1 MRKTLHILIVLLL
14 LNAATAGG
22 LWFGWNA
29 IHEKKQEETRLRAEL
44 SEEDLKGQRLSS
56 LQRTLAAARAEH
68 ARILPFLFGKD
79 EESQIK
85 FFSAIEGLGRSTSG
99 AAVEVGTFEL
109 IKQDPA
115 VIRVSLA
122 ITGSW
127 SEVYHALRL
136 IEEFP
141 AHLAITRLEIK
152 SPEGAP
158 TEKWSAAV
166 ALDLLSVSD
175 SVTRY

>member
-1 MRKTLHILIVLLL
+1 MKKTLHILIILLL
-14 LNAATAGG
+14 LNAASIGG

-29 IHEKKQEETRLRAEL
+29 IHEKKQEETRLRMEL
-44 SEEDLKGQRLSS
+44 SEEELKMQRLST
-56 LQRTLAAARAEH
+56 LQRTLTAARAEH

-85 FFSAIEGLGRSTSG
+85 FFSAIEGLGRSTTG
-99 AAVEVGTFEL
+99 AVVEVGTFEL
-109 IKQDPA
+109 IKQEPA

-122 ITGSW
+122 VTGSL
-127 SEVYHALRL
+127 SEVYHTLRL

-141 AHLAITRLEIK
+141 AHIAITRLEIK
-152 SPEGAP
+152 SPEGTSAG
-158 TEKWSAAV
+158 KWGAAV
-166 ALDLLSVSD
+166 AFDLVSISD